1 MNFETIYENNKNL
14 VFNLALQYV
23 QNTEDAEE
31 VAQDVFMKVY
41 KKQDSF
47 QKKSTATT
55 WIYRITINTALDY
68 IKARNRKKRKS
79 FLHAV
84 RMDDDEHGFEIG
96 HFDHPGVAL
105 EQKESIATIFK
116 GINQLSENQKTAVIL
131 LKVEQ
136 LPISEVAEIL
146 GISEKATESLFQRAK
161 TNLKK
166 ILQQNE
172 EAI

>member
-1 MNFETIYENNKNL
+1 MNFQTLYENNKNL

-31 VAQDVFMKVY
+31 VTQDVFMKVY
-41 KKQDSF
+41 KKKDTF
-47 QKKSTATT
+47 QKRSTATT

-68 IKARNRKKRKS
+68 VKARNRKKRKA
-79 FLHAV
+79 FLYAV
-84 RMDDDEHGFEIG
+84 RMDDESKGFDMG

-105 EQKESIATIFK
+105 EQKESIAEIFK
-116 GINQLSENQKTAVIL
+116 GINELSENQKTAVIL
-131 LKVEQ
+131 LKIEQ

-146 GISEKATESLFQRAK
+146 NISEKATESLFQRAK

-172 EAI
+172 EAV